1 MVENLSK
8 NRINKKSAPKSA
20 DLKYIVVRLISIDGK
35 V

>member
-20 DLKYIVVRLISIDGK
+20 DLNVVMLISIDGR